1 MKITRILNN
10 NAVGSLD
17 KDGKEIIV
25 LSKGIGFKKKKDDD
39 IEEDYIEKIFHS
51 PSEKKSQFE
60 ELVEGIPYEQV
71 RYADEIIE
79 YASKKLNKNL
89 NEYIYITLT
98 DHINYAIERVK
109 QGINFKNT
117 LLWEIQRYYK
127 EEYEVGLY
135 AIDFINKEE
144 EIELPI
150 DEAGF
155 IALHIVNAE
164 MDDND
169 ISKVSKVPGMIKDI
183 LNIVRYT
190 FKIEFNEE
198 SLTYDRFV
206 RHIKFFVERGT
217 NNDYFQEEDHLI
229 FKDFLDNYPQEF
241 ECSKNIKKHVE
252 NKTHTVIPEEELLY
266 LTLHIV
272 RVTRSK

>member
-1 MKITRILNN
+1 MKIFYR
-10 NAVGSLD
+10 V
-17 KDGKEIIV
+17 
-25 LSKGIGFKKKKDDD
+25 
-39 IEEDYIEKIFHS
+39 HS
-51 PSEKKSQFE
+51 
-60 ELVEGIPYEQV
+60 
-71 RYADEIIE
+71 
-79 YASKKLNKNL
+79 
-89 NEYIYITLT
+89 
-98 DHINYAIERVK
+98 
-109 QGINFKNT
+109 NFSF
-117 LLWEIQRYYK
+117 
-127 EEYEVGLY
+127 G
-135 AIDFINKEE
+135 
-144 EIELPI
+144 
-150 DEAGF
+150 
-155 IALHIVNAE
+155 H
-164 MDDND
+164 
-169 ISKVSKVPGMIKDI
+169 
-183 LNIVRYT
+183 T